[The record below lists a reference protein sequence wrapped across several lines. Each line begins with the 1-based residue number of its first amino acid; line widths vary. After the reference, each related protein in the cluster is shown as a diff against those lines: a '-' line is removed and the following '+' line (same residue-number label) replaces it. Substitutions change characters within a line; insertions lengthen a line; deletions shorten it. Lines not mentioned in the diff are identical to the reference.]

1 MDLLAIQSA
10 ITSLKA
16 ATDISKAILEMKT
29 MTEVQGKVIELQS
42 ALLDV
47 QQCAINATTSQFEL
61 HERIK
66 ELELELKN
74 KADWQKVRE
83 RYSLTNPWRG
93 PAQVYA
99 LKAASSDGEP
109 AHFLCTNCFHN
120 HKQVI
125 LNPAPTPAAGTHN
138 IKMNCP
144 ECKSSIDTGYRG
156 IGEPKYAEEYKKA

>member
-61 HERIK
+61 LESVRKLESQLKDK
-66 ELELELKN
+66 E
-74 KADWQKVRE
+74 DWGKTQEK
-83 RYSLTNPWRG
+83 YMLANPWRG
-93 PAQVYA
+93 AAQVYA
-99 LKAASSDGEP
+99 LKTALSHGEA

-120 HKQVI
+120 HKKVI
-125 LNPAPTPAAGTHN
+125 LNPASGTGAHN

-144 ECKSSIDTGYRG
+144 ECKSSIDTGCRAV
-156 IGEPKYAEEYKKA
+156 GEAKYAEDYEKKA